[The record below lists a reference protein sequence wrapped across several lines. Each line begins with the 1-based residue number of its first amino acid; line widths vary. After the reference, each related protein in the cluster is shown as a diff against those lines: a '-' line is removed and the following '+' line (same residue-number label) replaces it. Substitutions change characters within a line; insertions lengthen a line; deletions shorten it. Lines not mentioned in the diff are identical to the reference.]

1 MKKLFFILITF
12 FTISCTKEEPMVY
25 EDIMGTYQY
34 THETYGKLE
43 FEIAKEEQRFVLFSI
58 PSENQTYRLI
68 NGYDFVVESSFV
80 SLSFHHD
87 QFYLFRDLFSHGLIL
102 EHSVLGP
109 AVHKGVVI
117 TDTPTS
123 SPARSLFS

>member
-1 MKKLFFILITF
+1 MKKLFFILITL

-43 FEIAKEEQRFVLFSI
+43 FEIAKKEQRFVLFSI

-87 QFYLFRDLFSHGLIL
+87 QFYLFHFIQQGDTHQVSIRYKWGQNEFSYD
-102 EHSVLGP
+102 GP
-109 AVHKGVVI
+109 VTKI
-117 TDTPTS
+117 K
-123 SPARSLFS
+123 